1 MDFVPS
7 YLHLCRSISVAK
19 LAPKITTFKV
29 FKQGK
34 DKRIQKLGR
43 NE

>member
-7 YLHLCRSISVAK
+7 YLHFCRSTSVAE
-19 LAPKITTFKV
+19 LAPKITTSKV

-34 DKRIQKLGR
+34 DKRIPKLSR

>member
-7 YLHLCRSISVAK
+7 YLHFCRSISVAK
-19 LAPKITTFKV
+19 LAPKITSKV

-34 DKRIQKLGR
+34 DKRIPKLSR
-43 NE
+43 NA